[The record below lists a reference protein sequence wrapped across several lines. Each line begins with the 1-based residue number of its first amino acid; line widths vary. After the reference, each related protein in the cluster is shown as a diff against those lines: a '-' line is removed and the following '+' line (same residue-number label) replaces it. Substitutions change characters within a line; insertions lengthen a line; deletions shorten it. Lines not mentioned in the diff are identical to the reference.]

1 MLRNC
6 ILENNSPK
14 QLFISLLR
22 TSKENTRK
30 NHFVK
35 SVRIWSYSGPH
46 FPAFGQN
53 SERYKNLSVIS
64 PNAGKYKDQN
74 NSEYGHFSRSR
85 WKTRATERLLYF
97 PLRKLT
103 SDISRKRIKSK
114 CDLFTVQVSK
124 FKVCVSQPLKFN
136 EKLKNSFKKL
146 KNARRESFG
155 YKVDMLILTY

>member
-1 MLRNC
+1 MFQVNPSLYFNDFWYSGVLFSRVSLVQNTEAYLRPCRLSLIELFEWFKNDFRDNTLIKIVTKILKLKTPKTYSKTLLRNR

-64 PNAGKYKDQN
+64 LNAGKYKDQN

-85 WKTRATERLLYF
+85 WKT
-97 PLRKLT
+97 
-103 SDISRKRIKSK
+103 
-114 CDLFTVQVSK
+114 
-124 FKVCVSQPLKFN
+124 
-136 EKLKNSFKKL
+136 
-146 KNARRESFG
+146 
-155 YKVDMLILTY
+155 